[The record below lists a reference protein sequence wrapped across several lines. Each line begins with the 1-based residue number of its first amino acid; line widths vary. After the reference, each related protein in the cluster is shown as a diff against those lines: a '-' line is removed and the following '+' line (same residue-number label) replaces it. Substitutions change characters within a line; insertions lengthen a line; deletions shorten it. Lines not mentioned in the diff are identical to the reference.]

1 MQAVEGKR
9 EGGTGSGGGGG
20 GEQNWQ
26 APPLSAGDQLQ
37 SWLPMKFN
45 PHRIY
50 MPSLTSGKPY

>member
-1 MQAVEGKR
+1 MQAVERKR
-9 EGGTGSGGGGG
+9 EGREVEG
-20 GEQNWQ
+20 GEKNWQ

>member
-1 MQAVEGKR
+1 MQAVERKRKGGKR
-9 EGGTGSGGGGG
+9 SGGGGA
-20 GEQNWQ
+20 EKNWQ
-26 APPLSAGDQLQ
+26 APLLSAGDQLQ